1 MSSGPYDRLYSLP
14 AFLLAGCLLL
24 LQGCASYSHSFEPI
38 DAKLANND
46 PASALTLLDEQGYND
61 RNQLLYLLN
70 KAMLLRMQGEYAAS
84 NQAFEAAKKIIQAYS
99 AISVTEQS
107 TSFVINDT
115 TITYTGIPLDRVMLH
130 TYEALNYL
138 ELGDLNNARVEAL
151 QVDVLLQRLTQ
162 DAPDSALS
170 VDPFARYLAGMIYEE
185 LGEDSDAMIAYRKA
199 YEAYKEHARLYAT
212 TVPDYLKL
220 DLLRLSRRMGLHE
233 EYRNLKKEF
242 GASATH
248 QADTSAHNGRVVL
261 FFSNG
266 LAPVKRESSH
276 TIIDPGSGIAVRISL
291 PYYKNRPV
299 PVAKVRLRVNEIQSE
314 SEQVENV
321 TGIARATLQA
331 AMPGITTRAT
341 VRAVTK
347 YQMARQAQRQDDL
360 TGLLVNIMNVVT
372 ERADTRSWLTL
383 PANIQMARIS
393 LPAGSYTLN
402 IELLGQHGAVVDT
415 RQLKDIRVEAS
426 KTRYISYHHTAH

>member
-1 MSSGPYDRLYSLP
+1 MSSGPHDRFYSLP
-14 AFLLAGCLLL
+14 AFWLAGCLLL

-70 KAMLLRMQGEYAAS
+70 KAMLLRMQGKFAAS
-84 NQAFEAAKKIIQAYS
+84 NQEFEAAKKIIQAYS

-115 TITYTGIPLDRVMLH
+115 TITYTGIPLDQVMLH
-130 TYEALNYL
+130 TFEALNYL
-138 ELGDLNNARVEAL
+138 ELGNLNDARVEAL

-199 YEAYKEHARLYAT
+199 YQAYREHKRLYAS
-212 TVPDYLKL
+212 TVPVYLKQ
-220 DLLRLSRRMGLHE
+220 DLLRLSRRMELQD
-233 EYRNLKKEF
+233 EYQKYKTEF
-242 GASATH
+242 GAHLAS
-248 QADTSAHNGRVVL
+248 QADFPPDDGKVVL

-266 LAPVKRESSH
+266 LAPVKREKSQA
-276 TIIDPGSGIAVRISL
+276 IYDPGSGIVVRISL
-291 PYYKNRPV
+291 PYYQNRPT
-299 PVAKVRLRVNEIQSE
+299 PVSHLRLGTGNYHSE
-314 SEQVENV
+314 SERVENISS
-321 TGIARATLQA
+321 IARATLQSA
-331 AMPGITTRAT
+331 LPGITARAMG
-341 VRAVTK
+341 RAITK
-347 YQMARQAQRQDDL
+347 YQMAREARRQDDL
-360 TGLLVNIMNVVT
+360 AGILVNIMNVVT

-383 PANIQMARIS
+383 PSNIQMARLN
-393 LPAGSYTLN
+393 LPAGNYTLTV
-402 IELLGQHGAVVDT
+402 ELLGQNGTVINT
-415 RQLKDIRVEAS
+415 RQLKDVRIEAS
-426 KTRYISYHHTAH
+426 KTRYISIYNTAH